1 MANSKKS
8 KSSTQVDPKIA
19 DDIDDAVIVSDDA
32 VNPESQGSEQA
43 DSVDPEPQEAVNED
57 VNIELDATS
66 PEHAHAQDEADTAL
80 SDPQEDGDNAEN
92 MDNNPAADESPAD
105 EYPTDEPPSEDLSV
119 EEPPP
124 EVVSSAEPAAQV
136 TVQKVGFVPLVLG
149 GVIAGGLGFGAAYFT
164 FGQQGLNL
172 TTELSVRLSALEA
185 QVSGLPT
192 EVPDITPVEAA
203 VAAVRD
209 DLSAQIAEISS
220 SLDAQI
226 AAFDDRLVGIERAPS
241 ADGTLPESAVASW
254 EQELDVLRAEIAAQ
268 QSRMQEIAASAQS
281 ELDAARAAA
290 QAVEQNAAEA
300 AQQTVARAALARV
313 QVALDSG
320 TPFDT
325 ALADLAA
332 SGTVIPDTLAKV
344 APDGVPTIATLR
356 EEFPAAARAAL
367 SAARSEGLADTN
379 ANALTA
385 FLRNQLGV
393 RSVVPKDGDDPDA
406 ILSRAEAALADSR
419 LTDALAEVASLPEV
433 ARGEMSSWV
442 SLAEARAAAMSTVE
456 SLAQTL
462 NN

>member
-8 KSSTQVDPKIA
+8 KSSTQADPQIA
-19 DDIDDAVIVSDDA
+19 DDIDDAVIVADDA

-43 DSVDPEPQEAVNED
+43 DSEPQEAVNED

-66 PEHAHAQDEADTAL
+66 PEHAHAEDEAETAL

-92 MDNNPAADESPAD
+92 MDNNPAADESP
-105 EYPTDEPPSEDLSV
+105 TDEPPSEALSV
-119 EEPPP
+119 KEPPP
-124 EVVSSAEPAAQV
+124 EVVARADPAAQV

-203 VAAVRD
+203 VAAIRD

-226 AAFDDRLVGIERAPS
+226 AAFDDRLTGIERAPS

-290 QAVEQNAAEA
+290 QAVEQNTAEA

-332 SGTVIPDTLAKV
+332 SGTEIPDTLATV
-344 APDGVPTIATLR
+344 AADGVPTIATLR
-356 EEFPAAARAAL
+356 EEFPATARAAL

>member
-8 KSSTQVDPKIA
+8 KSSTQADPKIA
-19 DDIDDAVIVSDDA
+19 DDIDDAVIVADDA
-32 VNPESQGSEQA
+32 VNPEGQGSEQA
-43 DSVDPEPQEAVNED
+43 DSVDPEPQEAVNQD
-57 VNIELDATS
+57 VNIELDTTS
-66 PEHAHAQDEADTAL
+66 PEHAHAQDEAETAL

-92 MDNNPAADESPAD
+92 MDNNPAADEPAAD
-105 EYPTDEPPSEDLSV
+105 ESPTDEPPSEDLSV
-119 EEPPP
+119 NEPAP
-124 EVVSSAEPAAQV
+124 EVVARAEPAAQV

-172 TTELSVRLSALEA
+172 TTDLSVRLSALEA

-203 VAAVRD
+203 VAAIRD
-209 DLSAQIAEISS
+209 DLSAQIAEIST

-226 AAFDDRLVGIERAPS
+226 AAFDDRVVGIERAPS

-254 EQELDVLRAEIAAQ
+254 QQELDVLRAEIAAQ
-268 QSRMQEIAASAQS
+268 QSRMQEIADSAQS

-344 APDGVPTIATLR
+344 AADGVPTIATLR